1 MKKFAL
7 AALVL
12 SGLSMP
18 ALAQGATFEELDADG
33 NGELSY
39 EEVVVIWP
47 QLTEADFAAAD
58 TDGSGGLSPDEV
70 GAFQSGG
77 GAAAPAA
84 PAAPAPEPVPPADAL
99 PDLPPQ

>member
-18 ALAQGATFEELDADG
+18 ALAQGATFEELDIDG

-39 EEVVVIWP
+39 EEVIVIWP
-47 QLTEADFAAAD
+47 QMTESDFAAAD
-58 TDGSGGLSPDEV
+58 IDGSGGLSADEV
-70 GAFQSGG
+70 GAFQSGA
-77 GAAAPAA
+77 GA
-84 PAAPAPEPVPPADAL
+84 AAPAPEPAPPADAL
-99 PDLPPQ
+99 PDLPAQ